1 MLFTYLNVSS
11 PLPKIEEMQQFAE
24 LAKSS
29 VIGIGETRLDGYVLN
44 NEIIIV
50 KDFQANPTLLIV

>member
-1 MLFTYLNVSS
+1 
-11 PLPKIEEMQQFAE
+11 MQQFAE

-44 NEIIIV
+44 HEIIIV

>member
-1 MLFTYLNVSS
+1 
-11 PLPKIEEMQQFAE
+11 MQQFAE

-50 KDFQANPTLLIV
+50 KNFQANPTLLIVQIKSLVNSIDSKR